1 MNKQAPPQLSK
12 HRFFIPHLVQDLGR
26 LLENLAMDGCN
37 GVESQ
42 RPQWSLKGGPVS
54 TQRNPNPTG
63 GFPAMLGFRPGLYL
77 LPSPNILHRRPR
89 GAGSLW
95 ISLNYVFTFQEF
107 SRSVC
112 VLVVAVSGVLLVV
125 YNMRCWT
132 QRRKNTHLPLIL
144 PWRVCVPHRWWDPS
158 EPTSCDCKMLPC
170 CSTPASYLGH
180 SPYKLGH
187 VGTLGKT

>member
-26 LLENLAMDGCN
+26 LLENLAMAAMVSNLRG
-37 GVESQ
+37 
-42 RPQWSLKGGPVS
+42 LKE
-54 TQRNPNPTG
+54 TQKYQSNLSKHPG

-95 ISLNYVFTFQEF
+95 ISLSYGFTFQEF

-125 YNMRCWT
+125 
-132 QRRKNTHLPLIL
+132 
-144 PWRVCVPHRWWDPS
+144 
-158 EPTSCDCKMLPC
+158 
-170 CSTPASYLGH
+170 
-180 SPYKLGH
+180 
-187 VGTLGKT
+187 